1 MYNAMAY
8 RVVQLDGRGP
18 WEASPRRTVVEVTG
32 EEWLPDTFAVVIR
45 QFAGAGSNPGITVTF
60 QYQDARERW
69 WDMSQDEVAEFIN
82 NV

>member
-1 MYNAMAY
+1 MYHAKAY
-8 RVVQLDGRGP
+8 RVVQLDARGP

-60 QYQDARERW
+60 EYQTRGQW
-69 WDMSQDEVAEFIN
+69 VVMSEDEVSEFIN